1 MAGPLRMIGNSQLTL
16 ALSLV
21 FVFAGWSSP
30 SGGYS
35 QADVADPDVV
45 AAAQFAIREK
55 SQQSQQSQ
63 SNLSLIA
70 IEDAETQPVGLTNYK
85 LTLHV
90 SENDKERRADV
101 KVWKT
106 TEQDAAGDPIRKLSS
121 WVWQ

>member
-16 ALSLV
+16 PLLLV
-21 FVFAGWSSP
+21 VVFAGCSSP

-35 QADVADPDVV
+35 KADVADPDIV

-55 SQQSQQSQ
+55 SQQSQ

-70 IEDAETQPVGLTNYK
+70 IENAETQPVGLTNYK